1 MLFDF
6 IDTTSA
12 TAWRVR
18 CTHATPGGA
27 RGSLETKEQPRRS
40 VRTRSSRPIASRRE
54 VVDQRPTPPRRS
66 SRGGAHLR
74 RVVHRLFAA
83 ECGHGVSPL
92 TRPRARCTL
101 GLAEGV
107 GFEPAERSLNAQ
119 RFSRPTGV
127 LPLTCL
133 LATVWTGQGT
143 ARAPAAGPAR
153 RTRRPRHPQLEK
165 NARKNT
171 RCGGYGSELRFLG
184 PRDGP

>member
-1 MLFDF
+1 GISCLGND
-6 IDTTSA
+6 
-12 TAWRVR
+12 
-18 CTHATPGGA
+18 
-27 RGSLETKEQPRRS
+27 
-40 VRTRSSRPIASRRE
+40 
-54 VVDQRPTPPRRS
+54 
-66 SRGGAHLR
+66 SRGNTQHDCAPR
-74 RVVHRLFAA
+74 AVRPNRLFAA

-107 GFEPAERSLNAQ
+107 GFEPTERSLNAQ

-184 PRDGP
+184 PRDDPSASLCGGSQ

>member
-1 MLFDF
+1 MTPVVDP
-6 IDTTSA
+6 A
-12 TAWRVR
+12 TATLVPGRRARLLDHFSSPAGLDLRIFPTRNRV
-18 CTHATPGGA
+18 PFEWIDIG
-27 RGSLETKEQPRRS
+27 
-40 VRTRSSRPIASRRE
+40 
-54 VVDQRPTPPRRS
+54 
-66 SRGGAHLR
+66 
-74 RVVHRLFAA
+74 LFAA

-107 GFEPAERSLNAQ
+107 GFEPTERSLNAQ